1 MPPCT
6 IVGGVSAGVIRRLTD
21 EEAGAVVENEAAGET
36 EMTEGP
42 EGRERH
48 DGEKGEGAA
57 PRP

>member
-1 MPPCT
+1 M
-6 IVGGVSAGVIRRLTD
+6 SAGVIRRLTD

-48 DGEKGEGAA
+48 DGEKGEGVA